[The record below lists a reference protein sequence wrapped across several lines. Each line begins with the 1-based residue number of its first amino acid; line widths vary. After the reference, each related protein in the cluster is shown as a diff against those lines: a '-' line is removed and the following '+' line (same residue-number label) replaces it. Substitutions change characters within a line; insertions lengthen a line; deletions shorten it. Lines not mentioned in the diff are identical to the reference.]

1 MFVFFL
7 LTLRASFLCVP
18 EETAGPMV
26 VDSKAV
32 EWSWSHRSDEFSA
45 QEEEAECE
53 QDYAD
58 GDGDDSGWVSRQR

>member
-1 MFVFFL
+1 MSRPPTSAAY
-7 LTLRASFLCVP
+7 LT
-18 EETAGPMV
+18 
-26 VDSKAV
+26 
-32 EWSWSHRSDEFSA
+32 FSA